1 MKSFRTTQQ
10 TLFHAV
16 GEVSLIYTRK
26 HITIPFSKITSP
38 DEAYTAFRSIFD
50 RQTIEHKEC
59 VYAMY
64 LDRANT
70 ILGYAQISSG
80 GVSQTVI
87 DPKIVFQYALKL
99 NASGIILAHNHPS
112 GKLTPSAADKSI
124 TEKIQKSGKLMDIE
138 LLDHLILNRTNYSTV

>member
-1 MKSFRTTQQ
+1 MQTKQQ
-10 TLFHAV
+10 TLLHAV

-38 DEAYTAFRSIFD
+38 DDAFTAFRSIFD
-50 RQTIEHKEC
+50 RQTIEHKEY

-70 ILGYAQISSG
+70 VLGYALISSG

-124 TEKIQKSGKLMDIE
+124 TDKIREAGKLMDIE
-138 LLDHLILNRTNYSTV
+138 LLDHLILSVDDYVSVCQN